1 MNDSTPVATL
11 SFFAFPAALLLVV
24 WLAERGRRHRRR

>member
-1 MNDSTPVATL
+1 MNDSTAAATL

-24 WLAERGRRHRRR
+24 WLAERSRRRR